1 MKIALCQLNYI
12 IADIEGNKKKIIEAI
27 ESAKKH
33 KVDLAIFSE
42 LSICGY
48 PPDDLLDYPFFV
60 EKCENAIS
68 EIAFYCD
75 NIAAIIGGPTI
86 NISHIGKRLFN
97 SAYFIEN
104 KFVKSVT
111 NKTLLPTYDIF
122 NEARYF
128 EPNRLFE
135 LVEFKGKKIALTICE
150 DLWNDAD
157 SLQYESD
164 PLSELKKQ
172 NPDFIVNI
180 SASPFNKGKYER
192 RLETLKNQTKKHG
205 LQLFYVNQVGAHTDI
220 IFDGNSMII
229 NPNGE
234 IIHQLASFEEDAL
247 YFDSESDFISKE
259 NKQKKDIALLHQ
271 ALVFG
276 LKNYFEKMG
285 FKKAILGSSGGID
298 SALVQALA
306 SEAIGPENV
315 MAVLM
320 PSEFSSE
327 GSVSDAQKLSENI
340 GNPFQ
345 ILPIKTV
352 YNTFVETL
360 QPIFGE
366 LPFNTTEE
374 NIQARSRAIIL
385 MAISNKFGN
394 ILLNTS
400 NKSEIAVGYSTL
412 YGDMCGSLSV
422 IGDLYKTEVYELC
435 NYINRNSEII
445 PNAILNKAPSAELRP
460 NQKDSDSLPDYEI
473 LDSILFQYIEEQKS
487 IEQII
492 ASGHE
497 ENIVLR
503 TIKMVNNNEF
513 KRFQAPPILR
523 VSAKAFGRG
532 RQIPL
537 VSKW

>member
-135 LVEFKGKKIALTICE
+135 LIEFKGKKIALTICE

-157 SLQYESD
+157 FLQYESD

-192 RLETLKNQTKKHG
+192 RLEALKNQTKKHG

-234 IIHQLASFEEDAL
+234 IIHQLASFEEDVL

-259 NKQKKDIALLHQ
+259 NIQKKDIALLHQ

-400 NKSEIAVGYSTL
+400 NKSKMAVGYSTL

>member
-135 LVEFKGKKIALTICE
+135 LIEFKGKKIALTICE
-150 DLWNDAD
+150 DLWNDTD
-157 SLQYESD
+157 FLQYESD

-234 IIHQLASFEEDAL
+234 IIHQLASFEEDVL

-259 NKQKKDIALLHQ
+259 NIQKKDIALLHQ
-271 ALVFG
+271 AIVFG

-400 NKSEIAVGYSTL
+400 NKSEMAVGYSTL

-460 NQKDSDSLPDYEI
+460 NQKDSDSLPDYEV